1 MNLMIK
7 EVLMISSLFCSVI
20 SCKLYEKLTDK
31 TKQALANNKYFVN
44 NNKDINNNKSINS
57 TNKLDNNSLDSVE
70 DNNRS
75 DRKARSISSGE
86 ANNQEQNNKNKSK
99 KKENIIKKSEKV
111 IIWEHK

>member
-7 EVLMISSLFCSVI
+7 EALMISSLFYSVI

-57 TNKLDNNSLDSVE
+57 TNKLDNNSLDSTTEVIVRLGGLVVE
-70 DNNRS
+70 
-75 DRKARSISSGE
+75 K
-86 ANNQEQNNKNKSK
+86 
-99 KKENIIKKSEKV
+99 
-111 IIWEHK
+111 